1 MGELWVSFG
10 KICDF
15 TGKSMTAVRNA
26 AARGDLGKA
35 LSTDGRKVNPAHPD
49 AVRWMGK
56 KYTHTAG
63 GVGRRVKSPAE
74 QAEEAL
80 NPIEEQPR
88 INEVA
93 GEAEIQKVTD
103 AIIILTEM
111 GSPKQIHAWARVR
124 KEVAQAS
131 AAEAKRDQATGQLVP
146 RAMVERAVF
155 GYLDAMNRRALED
168 LAPTIATRIGK
179 GTSAERK
186 TVEDLIGSLIQKA
199 QEDCRRL
206 IGGELE

>member
-1 MGELWVSFG
+1 
-10 KICDF
+10 
-15 TGKSMTAVRNA
+15 
-26 AARGDLGKA
+26 
-35 LSTDGRKVNPAHPD
+35 
-49 AVRWMGK
+49 
-56 KYTHTAG
+56 
-63 GVGRRVKSPAE
+63 
-74 QAEEAL
+74 
-80 NPIEEQPR
+80 
-88 INEVA
+88 
-93 GEAEIQKVTD
+93 VTD

-146 RAMVERAVF
+146 RALVERAVF

-186 TVEDLIGSLIQKA
+186 AIEDLIGSLIQKA